1 MEENRS
7 VVINN
12 RDRDFFKFEEMAN
25 QTINKYVEE
34 HPNCDVNSDKG
45 LCDVLS
51 DILIQNVKVFITDKG
66 NISKTL
72 CGHKIK
78 DARNKDNSL
87 KGITITLYGNYE
99 NKMRVYENL
108 TKFNEWYERE
118 IKKCQSKLNKTDEKR
133 SVEVSS
139 QTQTETSDFNSVV
152 FSFNGND
159 YCFEGLSG
167 YKFVFK
173 KDGDNGIRFSLD
185 RLVS

>member
-1 MEENRS
+1 
-7 VVINN
+7 
-12 RDRDFFKFEEMAN
+12 
-25 QTINKYVEE
+25 
-34 HPNCDVNSDKG
+34 
-45 LCDVLS
+45 
-51 DILIQNVKVFITDKG
+51 
-66 NISKTL
+66 
-72 CGHKIK
+72 
-78 DARNKDNSL
+78 
-87 KGITITLYGNYE
+87 
-99 NKMRVYENL
+99 MRVYENL